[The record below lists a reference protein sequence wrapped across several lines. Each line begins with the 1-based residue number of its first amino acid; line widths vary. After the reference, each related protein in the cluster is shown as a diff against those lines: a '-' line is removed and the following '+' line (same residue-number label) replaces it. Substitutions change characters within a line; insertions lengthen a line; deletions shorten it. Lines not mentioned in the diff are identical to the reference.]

1 GHYIVHAAESNIE
14 HYFTLVVKSPNDP
27 VMIYDGYNV
36 GKDPPFS
43 LEPLQKV
50 GWLTHV
56 YGILLVALSRPKR
69 SKKSKKGSDKKI
81 RI

>member
-1 GHYIVHAAESNIE
+1 
-14 HYFTLVVKSPNDP
+14 
-27 VMIYDGYNV
+27 MIYDDYNV
-36 GKDPPFS
+36 GKNPPFS

-69 SKKSKKGSDKKI
+69 SKKSKKGSNKKS